1 LLLPFSTQCY
11 LVPIWRFGEVVIDS
25 SRRKVALVT
34 GSTGGIGREIAR
46 ALASEGYKLIVHG
59 IDGPDIG
66 EQICK
71 DMLAAGADDV
81 AYLGWDLLLE
91 GSARDLIAKAVEQF
105 GIVDVLINNAGI
117 QYVAPISDL
126 PDDKWKQ
133 ILELNLS
140 APFFLTKNVLPI
152 MRQSGWGRIIN
163 ISSVHGIVA
172 SVDKSA
178 YVSAKHGLIGLTK
191 SVALETA
198 GDAITCNAICPGYV
212 QTSLAEAQLAEF
224 AASEN
229 IPIDKAVQPFLAKKQ
244 PSGEF
249 VKPSDVG
256 AMAVF
261 LCSNACAQITG
272 SSFTMDGG
280 WTAQ

>member
-1 LLLPFSTQCY
+1 LLPFSTQCY

-212 QTSLAEAQLAEF
+212 QTGLAEAQLAEF